1 MNPYRQYR
9 NARMEF
15 NHLRRYIR
23 LCRSW
28 ADNGVNY
35 KIMVE
40 SGWGD
45 IVEVEANGAKSRMDT
60 LRQTM
65 ESVDPDGAH
74 RVRFEKE
81 MKRG

>member
-1 MNPYRQYR
+1 
-9 NARMEF
+9 MEF

-23 LCRSW
+23 LCRAW
-28 ADNGVNY
+28 ADDNRNY
-35 KIMVE
+35 RIMVD

-45 IVEVEANGAKSRMDT
+45 IVEVEANAAKARMDT

-65 ESVDPDGAH
+65 ESVDPDNAF

-81 MKRG
+81 MKR

>member
-9 NARMEF
+9 NARMQF
-15 NHLRRYIR
+15 NSLRRYIR

-28 ADNGVNY
+28 ADNGNNY
-35 KIMVE
+35 KVMVE

-45 IVEVEANGAKSRMDT
+45 IVEVEANNAKSQMDT

-65 ESVDPDGAH
+65 ESIDPDNVFRA
-74 RVRFEKE
+74 RFEKE
-81 MKRG
+81 MKR

>member
-23 LCRSW
+23 LCRAW
-28 ADNGVNY
+28 ADDGKNFR
-35 KIMVE
+35 IMVD

-45 IVEVEANGAKSRMDT
+45 IVETEATLAKARMDT
-60 LRQTM
+60 LRQAM
-65 ESVDPDGAH
+65 ESIDPDNAF

-81 MKRG
+81 MKR

>member
-1 MNPYRQYR
+1 
-9 NARMEF
+9 
-15 NHLRRYIR
+15 
-23 LCRSW
+23 
-28 ADNGVNY
+28 
-35 KIMVE
+35 MVE

-45 IVEVEANGAKSRMDT
+45 IVEVEANAAKSRMDT